1 MPYVSLSDN
10 GAGELQI
17 NSGIFG
23 DVFNRLSQVLNFSYT
38 VINPSDGEWGS
49 VKIDG
54 TWSGMVGQL
63 ATKTVDFGTQT
74 KLQISCLVDCKTI
87 RTLGYMIHPILLTRN
102 SDTSN
107 FRLQYMD
114 HFWLVPNGMD
124 FHTIR
129 FFGYKEWISDIWN
142 LGY

>member
-1 MPYVSLSDN
+1 MRVTSLQVMPYVSLSDN

-107 FRLQYMD
+107 FRLYGP
-114 HFWLVPNGMD
+114 FLAGPKRNGLSYNKI
-124 FHTIR
+124 FRI
-129 FFGYKEWISDIWN
+129 
-142 LGY
+142 